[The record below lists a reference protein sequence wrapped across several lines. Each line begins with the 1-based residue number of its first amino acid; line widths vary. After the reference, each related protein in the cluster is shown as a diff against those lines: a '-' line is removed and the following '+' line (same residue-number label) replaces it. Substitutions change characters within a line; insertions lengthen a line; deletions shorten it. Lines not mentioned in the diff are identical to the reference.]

1 MLLVILFISLIF
13 VFTED
18 FKIALC
24 AETKAW
30 KVAFGRAMNERYC
43 TMMDQILEQID
54 DVNKRLCRPIKDLDD
69 VRVAMAA
76 LKEIREHEIQ
86 MDMSIGPIEVTIFM
100 LLMLYINTHHVIIGV
115 VCYAQQV
122 SH

>member
-1 MLLVILFISLIF
+1 MI
-13 VFTED
+13 TED

-54 DVNKRLCRPIKDLDD
+54 DINKRLCRPIKDLDD

-86 MDMSIGPIEVTIFM
+86 MDMCIGPIEVTT
-100 LLMLYINTHHVIIGV
+100 NNHIIVLSHMITGV
-115 VCYAQQV
+115 LCHAQQI
-122 SH
+122 SN

>member
-1 MLLVILFISLIF
+1 MHFI
-13 VFTED
+13 FTED

-54 DVNKRLCRPIKDLDD
+54 DINKRLCRPVKDLDD

-76 LKEIREHEIQ
+76 LKEIREQEIQ
-86 MDMSIGPIEVTIFM
+86 MDMSIGPIEVSI
-100 LLMLYINTHHVIIGV
+100 LMFSYTRNTYIMTGVI
-115 VCYAQQV
+115 CNAQQV
-122 SH
+122 SD